1 MGFVCVYQHADLSRR
16 NEVDDVARSRRGRR
30 VACPPST
37 VSPEAIRLHRF
48 VWARRLSQFC
58 CSGLAFVKNAGREHC
73 VAAVDADPQVNKA
86 IMTISIVLPGYA
98 GDYSRLPKGA
108 SLVSGL
114 RLMGPWA

>member
-1 MGFVCVYQHADLSRR
+1 M
-16 NEVDDVARSRRGRR
+16 
-30 VACPPST
+30 
-37 VSPEAIRLHRF
+37 
-48 VWARRLSQFC
+48 
-58 CSGLAFVKNAGREHC
+58 
-73 VAAVDADPQVNKA
+73 AAVDADPQVNKA